1 MKQQSEKLR
10 EIELQKAEDKD
21 GGIEEEKRRKRY
33 EEEMA
38 LEGAKLEMKRKFE
51 RGLEEVKMKSA
62 SQCNSAKL
70 PKLVISKFQGTH
82 LDWQR
87 FWGQFEKEIDKAE
100 ISPIT
105 KLSYLKELLIPKVRA
120 FIDGLPFSTEGYE
133 RAKTILKTRYGKE
146 SEVANAHMQS
156 IISLPTISGSD
167 ARKINRFFETLV
179 ANTQALETMGKLNE
193 VKGFARST
201 LDKLPGIRA
210 DLVRSDD
217 NWQDWGFGETV
228 EALRKWCVRNPI
240 SEEDRKSD
248 HKGTSHY
255 QQKSGKFL
263 HAKQESWK
271 PRLCV
276 FCESTLHKSVDC
288 DQVVDITSRKKI
300 LLEKK
305 LCFNCTGVKHRASEC
320 RSKTTCFR
328 CNAKHHTSICD
339 DQGSATKQMMLA
351 TGKGRV
357 IYPVVVAVV
366 NGIKCRALLD
376 TRAGSSYI
384 SADLV
389 KLLRKQLSRTEYRH
403 IDMMMSSTIQRIEI
417 YDVIV
422 ADVRG
427 KFEMKTQNPAD
438 LGGRGCL
445 PNNLT
450 ESWLN
455 GPDWLPYPDQWP
467 EDIVAQPGK
476 ESESEVKLVKNLF
489 AAVVEVKEEVDEL
502 LQKHTFWKSVRILG
516 WITRFVNNFRATL
529 GKTRKQSDPLTTTE
543 TETQVELLVKK
554 FTERQIETEQFKND
568 QLRLNLQRNVN
579 GLFEC
584 RGRIQGL
591 YPIYVPLATLLSEK
605 MIEDAHVETLH
616 GGVGLTMTRLRQRY
630 WIPRL
635 RQSTKKVIAGCYGCT
650 RFQAT
655 AYHNPPVGNLPLDRT
670 VGSIPFEVLGVDY
683 AGPLIYKINKTKDF

>member
-105 KLSYLKELLIPKVRA
+105 KLYLKELLIPK
-120 FIDGLPFSTEGYE
+120 
-133 RAKTILKTRYGKE
+133 
-146 SEVANAHMQS
+146 S

-263 HAKQESWK
+263 HAKQESWETK
-271 PRLCV
+271 TVCV
-276 FCESTLHKSVDC
+276 L
-288 DQVVDITSRKKI
+288 
-300 LLEKK
+300 
-305 LCFNCTGVKHRASEC
+305 
-320 RSKTTCFR
+320 
-328 CNAKHHTSICD
+328 
-339 DQGSATKQMMLA
+339 
-351 TGKGRV
+351 RV